1 MAMESVVNVGVGIAA
16 AAARRVP
23 AGGGRVRPPSRG
35 GFAFLSMP
43 SAPQGV
49 AAGLKRLTDLGVGG
63 SLILTLAPAMLVIA
77 LIIRLKSPG
86 PILVRQERFGRDLRP
101 FSMLKFRSMV
111 DGAESMLGE
120 LSHLNE
126 AGGPLFKIRKDP
138 RLTPVGAVLR
148 RFSLDELPQLV
159 NVLRGEMSLVGPRP
173 PLPPEVEADYL
184 RQRTRLRFPP
194 GMTGLWQVSGR
205 SELRYEAMIGLD
217 YTYMRGWSPLQD
229 IRILLRTVP
238 AVISGKGAC

>member
-1 MAMESVVNVGVGIAA
+1 
-16 AAARRVP
+16 
-23 AGGGRVRPPSRG
+23 
-35 GFAFLSMP
+35 
-43 SAPQGV
+43 
-49 AAGLKRLTDLGVGG
+49 
-63 SLILTLAPAMLVIA
+63 LILALAPAMLVIA

-111 DGAESMLGE
+111 DGAEGMLGE

-138 RLTPVGAVLR
+138 RLTPVGAILR

-238 AVISGKGAC
+238 AVITGKGAC